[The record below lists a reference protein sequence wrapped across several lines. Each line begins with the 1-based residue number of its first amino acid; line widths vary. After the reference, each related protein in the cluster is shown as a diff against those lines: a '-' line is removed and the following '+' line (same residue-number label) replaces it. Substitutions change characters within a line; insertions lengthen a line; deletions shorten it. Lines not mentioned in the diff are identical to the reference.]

1 MKTIILCGGRGWRMN
16 EETEFKPKA
25 MVRVGDWPILIHVM
39 NLYGQYGHKE
49 FLLCLGYRGD
59 LIREYFFNLAKTAND
74 VEVDLTDGE
83 IKLLTDKMSWDYKV
97 GLIETG
103 ELADTAERVLI
114 AAKYIKGKQFL
125 VSYGD
130 DVSDVNLDRLIR
142 YHNKQKV
149 NLGIKATITVAHPSS
164 HYGEIWADKRDVVKK
179 FAEKPKVK
187 EYINGGFMVFEQ
199 EALKYLR
206 VGEALEDG
214 LARMA
219 EKKKLG
225 QYRHD
230 GFWHAMNTVKD
241 VQYLNNLWQQK
252 KTWEQSGREK

>member
-25 MVRVGDWPILIHVM
+25 LVKVGDWPILIHIM
-39 NLYGQYGHKE
+39 NLYGQYGYKE

-59 LIREYFFNLAKTAND
+59 LIREYFFDLTKTIND
-74 VEVDLTDGE
+74 VEVDLARGE
-83 IKLLTDKMSWDYKV
+83 IKLLTDKIDWDYKV

-103 ELADTAERVLI
+103 ELADTAERVLS
-114 AAKYIKGKQFL
+114 AAKYIRDKQFL

-130 DVSDVNLDRLIR
+130 DVSDVNLAKLIS
-142 YHNKQKV
+142 YHNKQKDR
-149 NLGIKATITVAHPSS
+149 LGIKATITVAHPSS
-164 HYGEIWADKRDVVKK
+164 HYGEIWADRRDVVKK

-219 EKKKLG
+219 EKNKLG
-225 QYRHD
+225 QFKHD

-241 VQYLNNLWQQK
+241 VQYLNNLWQQN
-252 KTWEQSGREK
+252 KTWVQNEREK